1 MELNQVIAARRSIRA
16 YEEGKAVSR
25 EAVEEILRAAAMA
38 PSWKNSQ
45 TARSYVVMSEPLVDQ
60 VRETCLPEFNQKNCR
75 HAPVLIVTA
84 FVKGRSGFDNQGNAV
99 NELGDE
105 WGAYDLGLHNENLV
119 LKARDMGLATLIMG
133 IRDEAKLRE
142 LLPIPKEQQIGAV
155 IALGYAEGQPKM
167 PARKELSET
176 AVFL

>member
-1 MELNQVIAARRSIRA
+1 MELNQVIADRRSIRA

-25 EAVEEILRAAAMA
+25 ETVEEILQAAAMA

-45 TARSYVVMSEPLVDQ
+45 TARSYVVMSQPLLDK
-60 VRETCLPEFNQKNCR
+60 VRETCLPEFNQKNSKN
-75 HAPVLIVTA
+75 APVLIVTA

-133 IRDEAKLRE
+133 IRDEAKLRG
-142 LLPIPKEQQIGAV
+142 LLPIPEEQQIAAV
-155 IALGYAEGQPKM
+155 IALGYAAGESQM
-167 PARKELSET
+167 PPRKDLAET

>member
-1 MELNQVIAARRSIRA
+1 MELNQVIAERRSIRA

-25 EAVEEILRAAAMA
+25 ETVEEILQAAAMA

-45 TARSYVVMSEPLVDQ
+45 TARSYVVMSRPLLDK
-60 VRETCLPEFNQKNCR
+60 VRETCLPEFNQKNSKN
-75 HAPVLIVTA
+75 APVLIVTA

-142 LLPIPKEQQIGAV
+142 LLPIPEEQQIAAV
-155 IALGYAEGQPKM
+155 IALGYAAGEPQM
-167 PARKELSET
+167 PPRKDLSET